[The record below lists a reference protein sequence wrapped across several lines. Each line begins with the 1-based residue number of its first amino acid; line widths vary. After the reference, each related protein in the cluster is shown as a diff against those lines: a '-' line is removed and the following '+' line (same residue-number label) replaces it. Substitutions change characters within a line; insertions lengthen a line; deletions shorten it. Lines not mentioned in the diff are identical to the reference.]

1 VDSGE
6 VLDALS
12 RVGHAVDEST
22 HADQDFPTL
31 DPGETAAINL
41 TRDEGAI
48 LLTDDLAA
56 REIAAELDIEVH
68 GWIGVL
74 LHGYGRGRLSAETA
88 EELIRV
94 LDHDSTLYLS
104 QPLLEYALQV
114 LETDHPDW
122 R

>member
-1 VDSGE
+1 MP
-6 VLDALS
+6 S
-12 RVGHAVDEST
+12 REST
-22 HADQDFPTL
+22 TRSMRAHADQDFQTL

-68 GWIGVL
+68 GSIGVV
-74 LHGYGRGRLSAETA
+74 LHGYDRGRLSAETA
-88 EELIRV
+88 EELIRA

-104 QPLLEYALQV
+104 EPLLEYALQV